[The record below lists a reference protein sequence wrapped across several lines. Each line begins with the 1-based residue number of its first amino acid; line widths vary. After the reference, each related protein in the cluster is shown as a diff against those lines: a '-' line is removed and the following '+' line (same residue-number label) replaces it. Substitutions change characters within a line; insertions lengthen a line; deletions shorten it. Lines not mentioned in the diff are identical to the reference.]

1 MGRCIEAVC
10 NNGCS
15 VTIVCQSCCSRKT
28 FPLRI
33 FRFMFPVSQQ
43 TLSLWFWNGWQ
54 VDQLKSLIPQIFWTH
69 TDKFARGSWAVR
81 SCMGRLRTLCPWWCQ
96 EHSLSCSWIS
106 EEGDH
111 LKSEILSRPMQMMGQ
126 SFIFQSWGSQK
137 LCLGLSRMQW
147 QMLRRWRQQLI
158 TTIWK

>member
-15 VTIVCQSCCSRKT
+15 ATTVCQSWCNIKT
-28 FPLRI
+28 FPLHI

-43 TLSLWFWNGWQ
+43 TLSFWFWNGLQ
-54 VDQLKSLIPQIFWTH
+54 VDQLKSPILQIFWTH
-69 TDKFARGSWAVR
+69 ADKFARGSWAVR
-81 SCMGRLRTLCPWWCQ
+81 SCMRRPRTRWPWWCQ

-106 EEGDH
+106 E
-111 LKSEILSRPMQMMGQ
+111 KWQILSRPMQMMSQ

-137 LCLGLSRMQW
+137 LCLGLSRMQR
-147 QMLRRWRQQLI
+147 QMQRRWRQQLI
-158 TTIWK
+158 TTSLT